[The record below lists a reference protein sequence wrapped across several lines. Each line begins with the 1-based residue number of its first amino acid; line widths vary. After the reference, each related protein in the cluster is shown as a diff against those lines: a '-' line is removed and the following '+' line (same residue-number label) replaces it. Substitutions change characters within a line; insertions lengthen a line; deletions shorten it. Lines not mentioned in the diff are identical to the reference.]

1 MFIKTFLKKNT
12 TRQYIKKVF
21 WLVIITCVANLIF
34 LLVWNFYK
42 IDLNKKFDNMYL
54 SFYVS
59 ADMDIYNQIA
69 NVDNVNDLIITLYYH
84 YNEFDF
90 SIIGDTKY
98 NLKYNEIII
107 DYNMDYDIGDIFVF
121 EDYRQ
126 KFILKDKLKN
136 IEDNIYMNKNAIYD
150 MAIDLQEQIAY
161 NVYVEDW
168 TQLQLIIDQIDVISG
183 YEVNNYVLAF
193 KDINNYD
200 MDVNI
205 VLESNFVII
214 YNVVRVVVYAILII
228 YLIYLLC
235 GIYAEETKNNYLY
248 YILGFPKSKIHVL
261 ALVKMLIVT
270 IVTLIL
276 LTLAMS
282 FFGFL
287 SLSFGEKNS

>member
-107 DYNMDYDIGDIFVF
+107 DYNMDYDIGDIFLF

-126 KFILKDKLKN
+126 KFILKEKLKN

-270 IVTLIL
+270 VVTLIV

-287 SLSFGEKNS
+287 SN

>member
-34 LLVWNFYK
+34 LLLWNFYK

-270 IVTLIL
+270 VVTLIV

-287 SLSFGEKNS
+287 SN

>member
-107 DYNMDYDIGDIFVF
+107 DYNMDYDIGDIFLF

-168 TQLQLIIDQIDVISG
+168 TQLQSIIDQIDVISG

-270 IVTLIL
+270 VVTLIV

-287 SLSFGEKNS
+287 SN

>member
-42 IDLNKKFDNMYL
+42 IDLNKKLDNMYL

-59 ADMDIYNQIA
+59 ADMDIYNQIS

-126 KFILKDKLKN
+126 KFILKEKLKN

-168 TQLQLIIDQIDVISG
+168 TQLQSIIDQIDVISG

-214 YNVVRVVVYAILII
+214 YNVVRVVVCAILII

-235 GIYAEETKNNYLY
+235 GVYAEETKNNYLY
-248 YILGFPKSKIHVL
+248 YILGFSKSKIHVL
-261 ALVKMLIVT
+261 VLVKMLIVT
-270 IVTLIL
+270 VVTLIV

-287 SLSFGEKNS
+287 SN

>member
-126 KFILKDKLKN
+126 KFILKEKLKN

-270 IVTLIL
+270 VVTLIL

-282 FFGFL
+282 FFGCL
-287 SLSFGEKNS
+287 GN

>member
-107 DYNMDYDIGDIFVF
+107 DYNMDYDIGDIFLF

-126 KFILKDKLKN
+126 KFILKEKLKN

-261 ALVKMLIVT
+261 VLVKMLIVT
-270 IVTLIL
+270 VVTLIV

-287 SLSFGEKNS
+287 SN

>member
-107 DYNMDYDIGDIFVF
+107 DYNMDYDIGDIFLF

-150 MAIDLQEQIAY
+150 LAIDLQEQIAY

-168 TQLQLIIDQIDVISG
+168 TQLQSIIDQIDVISG

-261 ALVKMLIVT
+261 VLVKMLIVT
-270 IVTLIL
+270 VVTLIV

-287 SLSFGEKNS
+287 SN

>member
-126 KFILKDKLKN
+126 KFILKEKLKN

-168 TQLQLIIDQIDVISG
+168 TQLQSIIDQIDVISG

-270 IVTLIL
+270 VVTLIV

-287 SLSFGEKNS
+287 SN

>member
-69 NVDNVNDLIITLYYH
+69 NGDNVNDLSITLYYH

-107 DYNMDYDIGDIFVF
+107 DYKMYYDIGDIFLF

-168 TQLQLIIDQIDVISG
+168 TQLQSIIDQIDVISG

-287 SLSFGEKNS
+287 SN

>member
-168 TQLQLIIDQIDVISG
+168 AQLQLIIDQIDVISG

-270 IVTLIL
+270 VVTLIL

-282 FFGFL
+282 FFGCL
-287 SLSFGEKNS
+287 GN

>member
-126 KFILKDKLKN
+126 KFILKEKLKN

-150 MAIDLQEQIAY
+150 LAIDLQEQIAY

-168 TQLQLIIDQIDVISG
+168 TQLQSIIDQIDVISG

-261 ALVKMLIVT
+261 VLVKMLIVT
-270 IVTLIL
+270 VVTLIV

-287 SLSFGEKNS
+287 SN

>member
-168 TQLQLIIDQIDVISG
+168 TQLQSIIDQIDVISG

-261 ALVKMLIVT
+261 VLVKMLIVT
-270 IVTLIL
+270 VVTLIV

-287 SLSFGEKNS
+287 SN

>member
-126 KFILKDKLKN
+126 KFILKEKLKN

-168 TQLQLIIDQIDVISG
+168 TQLQSIIDQIDVISG

-214 YNVVRVVVYAILII
+214 YNVVRVVVCAILII

-261 ALVKMLIVT
+261 VLVKMLIVT
-270 IVTLIL
+270 VVTLIV

-287 SLSFGEKNS
+287 SN